1 VNDLFAR
8 HSEGMQEKG
17 ALDQQGLEDINTGL
31 KRMERFWA
39 DQIRYIY

>member
-1 VNDLFAR
+1 
-8 HSEGMQEKG
+8 MQEKG